1 LQGYPPFDKILR
13 DALNLGVRVYACAV
27 SKDVLKQEGVTEEAV
42 EDGVGLEDLDVFLK
56 NALPAAKNGGI
67 VTFI

>member
-1 LQGYPPFDKILR
+1 
-13 DALNLGVRVYACAV
+13 
-27 SKDVLKQEGVTEEAV
+27 VLKQEGVTEEAV
-42 EDGVGLEDLDVFLK
+42 EDGVGLEDLGVFLK